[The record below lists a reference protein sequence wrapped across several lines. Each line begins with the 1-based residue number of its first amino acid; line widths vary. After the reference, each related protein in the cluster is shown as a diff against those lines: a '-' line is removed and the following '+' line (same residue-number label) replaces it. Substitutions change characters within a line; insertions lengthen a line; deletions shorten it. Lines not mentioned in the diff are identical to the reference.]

1 MVHSILPR
9 AHFFSHTSG
18 FLLEMYW
25 LWIGLFALVSII
37 LIIDLG
43 VIHRR
48 GRELS
53 LAESIGWTLVWLAVG
68 GGFSGAVYLLWDL
81 GHIQDTTLTPPEAV
95 IDYITCWVLELSLS
109 LDNIFVMALI
119 FKRWRIPEH
128 HQHSVLFY
136 GIIGAV
142 IFRTLMIFVGVSVID
157 RFEWLL
163 PVFGLYLLYQGAKAL
178 WEHYRSD
185 EASEKTRPLPGS
197 FIGIPILQP
206 DHDGHFLTRTSAG
219 KFAVT
224 TLVMALLWIE
234 AADLLFA
241 LDSVP
246 AALAVTRESWI
257 IVSANVLAIIGLRS
271 MYSVLA
277 GVLNRYKE
285 LHVALALL
293 LLFIGTKMVLLP
305 WHHIP
310 NVISLSILLTLLVGG
325 MLVSVYLDRR
335 RRGKKLGEL

>member
-1 MVHSILPR
+1 
-9 AHFFSHTSG
+9 
-18 FLLEMYW
+18 MYW
-25 LWIGLFALVSII
+25 LWLGLFVLVSII
-37 LIIDLG
+37 LTIDLG
-43 VIHRR
+43 VIHRK
-48 GRELS
+48 GRKLG
-53 LAESIGWTLVWLAVG
+53 LGASIGWTLVWLGVG
-68 GGFSGAVYLLWDL
+68 AAFSGVVYLLWDL
-81 GHIQDTTLTPPEAV
+81 GHIEDTALTPTEAV

-136 GIIGAV
+136 GIMGAV
-142 IFRTLMIFVGVSVID
+142 VFRTLMIFVGVTVID

-163 PVFGLYLLYQGAKAL
+163 PVFGLYLLYQGVKAL
-178 WEHYRSD
+178 WEHYGSD
-185 EASEKTRPLPGS
+185 EDQEKQRPLPSS
-197 FIGIPILQP
+197 FLGIPILQP
-206 DHDGHFLTRTSAG
+206 DHDGHFLTRTSSGA
-219 KFAVT
+219 FAVT
-224 TLVMALLWIE
+224 TLVAALIWIE
-234 AADLLFA
+234 AADILFA

-246 AALAVTRESWI
+246 AALVVTRESWI

-277 GVLNRYKE
+277 GVLNRYRE

-293 LLFIGTKMVLLP
+293 LLFIGTKMVILP
-305 WHHIP
+305 WHQIP
-310 NVISLSILLTLLVGG
+310 NPISLSILLTLLVGG